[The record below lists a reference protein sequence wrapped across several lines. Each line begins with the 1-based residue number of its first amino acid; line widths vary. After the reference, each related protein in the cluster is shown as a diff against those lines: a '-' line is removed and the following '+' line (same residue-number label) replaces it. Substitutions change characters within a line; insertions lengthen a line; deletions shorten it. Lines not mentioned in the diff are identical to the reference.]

1 MPRPQPKNHKPSAWL
16 VFRWGRAPSIL
27 VSLAVAAWGGLIAYL
42 RRDEA
47 MQLTGAA
54 ILAITGLV
62 MAVLAWRRNPFD
74 GN

>member
-1 MPRPQPKNHKPSAWL
+1 M
-16 VFRWGRAPSIL
+16 F
-27 VSLAVAAWGGLIAYL
+27 SLAVTAWGVLIAYL

-62 MAVLAWRRNPFD
+62 MAVLAWRRNPSD
-74 GN
+74 GD